1 MWLDV
6 YEEANELTKEEQ
18 FELFNALKND
28 LFPDEP
34 DKITKLLK
42 SIRES
47 RFSSGI
53 AVFIV
58 EVPLLSVTVST
69 RLANCLPDNYFMLQ
83 LEINGY

>member
-18 FELFNALKND
+18 LELFNALKND

-42 SIRES
+42 TIRES
-47 RFSSGI
+47 RFDSGI
-53 AVFIV
+53 ACVHCGST
-58 EVPLLSVTVST
+58 SVKRNGKYRTSPT
-69 RLANCLPDNYFMLQ
+69 LGLQ
-83 LEINGY
+83 